1 MFNYQKIS
9 NDLISDLPQRTKNI
23 IERRFKLGK
32 KIDESTNLIKIK
44 KEPLESIGKDYGI
57 TRERVRQ
64 IENEGMKRIKNN
76 LENYQEVYQAFSDKI
91 EEFGGF
97 KREDIFLKSLGDKKY
112 LNDIFFLLSVE
123 DSFFRFS
130 ENFDFHSF
138 WSKDFNHF
146 NDIKNIVNSFHD
158 VLNKNKKPFHLQEC
172 DNLVPIPNNQKTIS
186 SLEISKHIHQNQDGL
201 LGLKD
206 WPEVNPR
213 GIKDRAYLALKKQE
227 KPLHFTSISQI
238 MDNPA
243 LPQTVHNELIKDSRF
258 VLIGRGIYAL
268 KEWGYE
274 PGEVKDV
281 IKRILEKSKRPLSKK
296 EIVDKVMIQR
306 MVKKNTVSQ
315 NLSNRKYFTR
325 NSKGEYI
332 VNKNSF

>member
-9 NDLISDLPQRTKNI
+9 KDLISDLPERTKSVI
-23 IERRFKLGK
+23 QRRFGLGEK
-32 KIDESTNLIKIK
+32 TKNSTNLIKIK

-64 IENEGMKRIKNN
+64 IENDGIKKIKNK
-76 LENYQEVYQAFSDKI
+76 LDDYQDVYELFNNKI
-91 EEFGGF
+91 NEFGGF
-97 KREDIFLKSLGDKKY
+97 KREDIFLKSLGDEKY

-123 DSFFRFS
+123 DSFLRFS
-130 ENFDFHSF
+130 ENFNFYPF
-138 WSKDFNHF
+138 WSKENTRF
-146 NDIKNIVNSFHD
+146 NDIEKVVGSFHEI
-158 VLNKNKKPFHLQEC
+158 LSKNKKPIHLQEC
-172 DNLVPIPNNQKTIS
+172 DNLMPVSNSQKAFS
-186 SLEISKHIHQNQDGL
+186 SLEISKHIYQNSDGF

-227 KPLHFTSISQI
+227 KPLHFTSIAQM
-238 MDNPA
+238 MDKPS
-243 LPQTVHNELIKDSRF
+243 LPQTVHNELIKDPRF
-258 VLIGRGIYAL
+258 VLVGRGVYAL

-281 IKRILEKSKRPLSKK
+281 IKRVLEKSKKPLSRK
-296 EIVDKVMIQR
+296 EIIDKVKTQR
-306 MVKKNTVSQ
+306 MVKENTVSQ

-325 NSKGEYI
+325 NSQGKYFINEG
-332 VNKNSF
+332 NL